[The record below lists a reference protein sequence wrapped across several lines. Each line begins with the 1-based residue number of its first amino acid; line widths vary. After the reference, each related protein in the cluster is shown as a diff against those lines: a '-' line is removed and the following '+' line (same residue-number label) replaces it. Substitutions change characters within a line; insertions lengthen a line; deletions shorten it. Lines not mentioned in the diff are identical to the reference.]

1 MRLKLA
7 ASLHQ
12 AFPSAHPDP
21 LARPPEPGDA
31 AQLAVLMYEAYRG
44 TIDDGG
50 ESLEDA
56 ASEVAKLFAG
66 DYGVFNMQVSEVIL
80 REGRIV
86 AASLVTTYEGLPMLA
101 FSMTVPDWK
110 RQGLARAGLVRTLWR
125 LKRAGLHTIQLAVT
139 QGNTPAENLYASL
152 GFVKV

>member
-1 MRLKLA
+1 
-7 ASLHQ
+7 
-12 AFPSAHPDP
+12 
-21 LARPPEPGDA
+21 
-31 AQLAVLMYEAYRG
+31 MYEAYHG
-44 TIDDGG
+44 TVDDGG

-66 DYGVFNMQVSEVIL
+66 DYGVFNMQVSEVIV

-101 FSMTVPDWK
+101 FSMTLPGWK

-125 LKRAGLHTIQLAVT
+125 LKEAGDPIIQLAVT

>member
-1 MRLKLA
+1 MRFKLA

-12 AFPSAHPDP
+12 TFPPTSPDP
-21 LARPPEPGDA
+21 LARPPESGDR
-31 AQLAVLMYEAYRG
+31 AQLAALMYEAYHG

-50 ESLEDA
+50 ESLEYA
-56 ASEVAKLFAG
+56 ASEVEKLFAG
-66 DYGVFNMQVSEVIL
+66 DYGIFNREVSEVIL

-86 AASLVTTYEGLPMLA
+86 AASLVTTYEGLPLLA

-125 LKRAGLHTIQLAVT
+125 LKRAGLPTIQLAVT